1 MFREIQIGIDLPA
14 VEIVEVDALGRGV
27 GRLSGGHEAEHAAE
41 HAAAAGALLVGAERL
56 GGRGGRVGR
65 DGRGGRRGRGGRL
78 GRLAAHGRLGQ
89 LAPAP
94 RLRALV
100 AGRRGPR
107 QLRLR
112 VRLHGRPATLLATH
126 KLLSVVNEREIR
138 K

>member
-1 MFREIQIGIDLPA
+1 MFREVQIGIDLPA

-65 DGRGGRRGRGGRL
+65 GGRGGRRGRGGRG
-78 GRLAAHGRLGQ
+78 GRVGAAHGRLGQ

-100 AGRRGPR
+100 AGRRGSR
-107 QLRLR
+107 QLHLR
-112 VRLHGRPATLLATH
+112 VRLHGRPVTLLTTH
-126 KLLSVVNEREIR
+126 KLLSVNEREIS